1 MHRNMRLIA
10 SRVAVA
16 TAAALLPGA
25 VLARHRAIE
34 MIVTPVSE
42 VVPSGPG
49 PAMPQPQPVQI
60 PAGATSLEGIPT
72 VRIDSAEGTTT
83 RRVLD
88 PAEAT
93 RARLTVSVVDG
104 QFFWTT
110 RDNRLLHLNSSGEFT
125 YLSSE
130 PGQYIRFT
138 RLNDKISYVEH
149 VDLASGSVTWF
160 GELRIV
166 VGNR

>member
-1 MHRNMRLIA
+1 MALSRLIVRA
-10 SRVAVA
+10 VGVAVA
-16 TAAALLPGA
+16 SASLA
-25 VLARHRAIE
+25 VHGSIGQETSR
-34 MIVTPVSE
+34 
-42 VVPSGPG
+42 
-49 PAMPQPQPVQI
+49 PQRVEI

-72 VRIDSAEGTTT
+72 VRIDAAEQTTT

-88 PAEAT
+88 AAEA
-93 RARLTVSVVDG
+93 AKSRLTVRVIDG
-104 QFFWTT
+104 QFYWTT
-110 RDNRLLHLNSSGEFT
+110 RGNRLLRLNSSGEFT

-149 VDLASGSVTWF
+149 VDLTSRSVTWF

-166 VGNR
+166 VGK